1 VVGPVSKFDFL
12 ACFVLTLTHVIPR
25 YEELTK
31 RTVGDIITPDFIYVR
46 VETKLTR
53 VLQLMLDRRIRSMPV
68 IEDDQRLAEVV
79 SRQDVMSAL
88 EKCARSDP

>member
-1 VVGPVSKFDFL
+1 M
-12 ACFVLTLTHVIPR
+12 
-25 YEELTK
+25 
-31 RTVGDIITPDFIYVR
+31 
-46 VETKLTR
+46 
-53 VLQLMLDRRIRSMPV
+53 LQLMLNRRIRSMPV

>member
-1 VVGPVSKFDFL
+1 MVGPVSKFDFL
-12 ACFVLTLTHVIPR
+12 ACFVLTLAHVIPR

-46 VETKLTR
+46 VATKLTR
-53 VLQLMLDRRIRSMPV
+53 VLQLMLNRRIRSMPV